1 MPVKASVVLSDLKNG
16 NYSPVYFLQGDEP
29 FYIDQISDFIE
40 KNAVDEAQKG
50 FNQVVMYGRDHTIG
64 SILTQAKR
72 YPMMSERQ
80 VVSVKEAQN
89 ITDIT
94 NEAGSK
100 LLSAYLSSPL
110 ATTILV
116 FAYKNKTLDGRKAIG
131 KEIDK
136 KAVLVTSK
144 KLYDNQVPDWIS
156 TYCKENGHA
165 IRQKAI
171 MLISESV
178 GNDLSK
184 IGNEITKMLINF
196 NGHTEIDEEHVQKY
210 IGISKD
216 YNVFELQNA
225 LGKRN
230 ILKANQIIDY
240 FEQDPK
246 GNPII
251 PIIALL
257 YSFYSKILLVHHSQD
272 KSDRAI
278 ASKLK
283 VNPFFAKDY
292 IIAAKNYKLA
302 STILAIQSIHKADL
316 ESKGIEGGSASQA
329 QILKELIF
337 RIMHF

>member
-1 MPVKASVVLSDLKNG
+1 MPVQAASVIADIKNSK
-16 NYSPVYFLQGDEP
+16 YAPVYFLQGDEP
-29 FYIDQISDFIE
+29 FYIDEISDYIE
-40 KNAVDEAQKG
+40 EHALEESQKG
-50 FNQVVMYGRDHTIG
+50 FNQVVMYGRDHNMG

-72 YPMMSERQ
+72 FPMMSDRQ
-80 VVSVKEAQN
+80 VVIVKEAQN
-89 ITDIT
+89 ISDIN

-100 LLSAYLSSPL
+100 LLSAYIANPL

-116 FAYKNKTLDGRKAIG
+116 FAYKNKTLDGRKALG
-131 KEIDK
+131 KELDK

-144 KLYDNQVPDWIS
+144 KLYDNQVPSWVSD
-156 TYCKENGHA
+156 YCKNNGHS
-165 IRQKAI
+165 IRQKAV
-171 MLISESV
+171 MLIAESV

-184 IGNEITKMLINF
+184 IANEIQKMLINF
-196 NGHTEIDEEHVQKY
+196 KGHTEIDEEHVQKY

-225 LGKRN
+225 LGKRE
-230 ILKANQIIDY
+230 ILKANKIIDY

-257 YSFYSKILLVHHSQD
+257 YAYYSKVLLVHHSKD

-292 IIAAKNYKLA
+292 IIASKNYKLG
-302 STILAIQSIHKADL
+302 STVLALQAIHKADMQ
-316 ESKGIEGGSASQA
+316 SKGIEGGTATQG

-337 RIMHF
+337 TIMHS

>member
-1 MPVKASVVLSDLKNG
+1 MPVKAAIVIADLKNG
-16 NYSPVYFLQGDEP
+16 KYAPVYFLQGDEP
-29 FYIDQISDFIE
+29 FYIDEISNFIE
-40 KNAVDEAQKG
+40 KNGIDEAHKG
-50 FNQVVMYGRDHTIG
+50 FNQVVMYGRDHNMG

-80 VVSVKEAQN
+80 VVIVKEAQN
-89 ITDIT
+89 ISDIN

-100 LLSAYLSSPL
+100 LLSAYLSNPL

-116 FAYKNKTLDGRKAIG
+116 FAYKNKTMDGRKALG
-131 KEIDK
+131 KELDK

-144 KLYDNQVPDWIS
+144 KIYDNQLPEWVAN
-156 TYCKENGHA
+156 YCKDNGHS
-165 IRQKAI
+165 IRQKAV
-171 MLISESV
+171 MLIAESV

-184 IGNEITKMLINF
+184 IANEITKMLINF
-196 NGHTEIDEEHVQKY
+196 TGHTEINEEHVQKY

-230 ILKANQIIDY
+230 VLKANTIINY

-257 YSFYSKILLVHHSQD
+257 FSYYSKILLVHHSKD

-278 ASKLK
+278 AAKLK

-292 IIAAKNYKLA
+292 IMASKNYKLG
-302 STILAIQSIHKADL
+302 STILAIQAIHQADMQ
-316 ESKGIEGGSASQA
+316 SKGIEGGSATQG

-337 RIMHF
+337 TIMHS